1 MARKKRL
8 ALALPD
14 EADAVLIDLSEALGK
29 SKTTVVTEIL
39 LESLPTLKL
48 VAQAL
53 KQAKEGLDDIAMAA
67 LAIALKDAGFKI
79 DQVQS
84 DFFALERKKRNESV

>member
-39 LESLPTLKL
+39 MESLPTLKL

-53 KQAKEGLDDIAMAA
+53 KQAKEGLDDTAMAA